1 MMIRLSQILCAAF
14 AAALVLP
21 MLAMPNAARAEDN
34 KPPEGFV
41 ALFDGKDLAG
51 WKGLV
56 ADPPK
61 RHKMS
66 ADELATA
73 QKKADQVMRD
83 HWSAQDGV
91 LVFDGKKGG
100 ENICTAKDYG
110 NFEMKVDWKIL
121 PKGDSGVYLR
131 GSPQVQIWDTTELS
145 YRKHGN
151 EKGSGS
157 LWNNEKH
164 ERFPLVF
171 ADKPLGE
178 WNHFDIKMVGDQ
190 VTVDLNGKRVTDTV
204 LENYWERDKPI
215 YPKEQIELQN
225 HGNPL
230 YFKNIYI
237 KELP

>member
-1 MMIRLSQILCAAF
+1 MSIHPCKVLL
-14 AAALVLP
+14 AALATVAFLDSSQ
-21 MLAMPNAARAEDN
+21 ARAADN
-34 KPPEGFV
+34 QPPEGFV

-73 QKKADQVMRD
+73 QKKADQLMRD
-83 HWSAQDGV
+83 HWSVQDGM

-100 ENICTAKDYG
+100 ESICTSKDYA
-110 NFEMKVDWKIL
+110 NFEMKIDWKIL

-145 YRKHGN
+145 YRVHGN

-157 LWNNEKH
+157 LWNNQKH

-171 ADKPLGE
+171 ADKPVGE
-178 WNHFDIKMVGDQ
+178 WNHFDIKMVGEN
-190 VTVDLNGKRVTDTV
+190 VKVHLNGKLVADTV
-204 LENYWERDKPI
+204 LENFWERDKPI
-215 YPKEQIELQN
+215 YAKEQIELQN